1 MAFYEEFKK
10 SLIPGNYALTKSME
24 LNKVQSSGT
33 LWYTKKFIVFYYFIF
48 LTDDIFNNEYIDK
61 IISIFDNYIDALDES
76 IKSDAKEF
84 FFPCNDAINLK
95 NERFLKFSQFASF
108 NDFENSAEREEYLQ
122 RARRCYFSLM
132 MGSGGQAGVK
142 KYLKEA
148 IEKPSFIYS
157 KLNIQLELDKAAAKS
172 LADCVNRDHRV
183 TDNSIK
189 YLVSDV
195 AIRKVILL
203 SNTKIVTEN
212 DVQKIMRDYRMDN
225 PQYIN
230 IENDMVAFIRN
241 ERQILY
247 YYGFFHSKSNGGA
260 RNMEFSSLTPVGH
273 LAVQA
278 NADEMLLLWEH
289 QKLKMISQPATAEIN
304 NINTN
309 PNDSTLFHISF
320 SPYLDILSY
329 IIRNEKLS
337 LDEYQYI
344 VSRKKHI
351 FKEED
356 WNCNETDIVD
366 HIDDIKAKVESFNRV
381 RDIKTEDSAKELKKY
396 LLGLLSNLQYDN
408 NTNKLG
414 VLSLKNNKVSITNN
428 SVLNKIISIYKV
440 IDSYKIDKFKTLF
453 VRCERDLQRRYRDTA
468 LGNNSNIDSKVKIDW
483 DLYNIRPD
491 KFIIFSVM
499 YLIGSVYLGVPETKM
514 FSKDTLESLV
524 DFCFIKFKYIL
535 CSYTIKSKNK
545 LKNIMKLI
553 ATALENFSYD
563 TFLNDENKKNFDIF
577 SEYMEQSSADL
588 LNRLESVSRLCSVS
602 EGERVRNTFLV
613 KLLKSYDMKVFSVN
627 NMLPCECCGKETF
640 ITQSDEPYIE
650 YHHLIPFNIANGPD
664 HYLNLFALCPS
675 CHRKIHFQKIE
686 LKSETYNKLNI
697 NNYLH
702 KSFED
707 RLKELKREKVLC
719 SYHLEFLLAEK
730 AIDEDT
736 YNRVAS

>member
-1 MAFYEEFKK
+1 MALYEEFKN

-48 LTDDIFNNEYIDK
+48 LTDDILNNEYIEK
-61 IISIFDNYIDALDES
+61 IIGIFDNYINTLNES
-76 IKSDAKEF
+76 IKSDAMDF

-95 NERFLKFSQFASF
+95 NEYFLKFSQFASF

-132 MGSGGQAGVK
+132 MGSGGQTGVK

-148 IEKPSFIYS
+148 IERPNFIYS
-157 KLNIQLELDKAAAKS
+157 KLNIQTELDKAAAKS
-172 LADCVNRDHRV
+172 LAECVNRDHRA

-195 AIRKVILL
+195 AIRKAIQL
-203 SNTKIVTEN
+203 SNNKTVTVN
-212 DVQKIMRDYRMDN
+212 DIQKIMREYKKDN

-273 LAVQA
+273 LAIQA

-304 NINTN
+304 NINTD
-309 PNDSTLFHISF
+309 PNDSTLFSVSF

-329 IIRNEKLS
+329 VIKNEKMS

-344 VSRKKHI
+344 VSRKKHS

-356 WNCNETDIVD
+356 WNTNESDIID
-366 HIDDIKAKVESFNRV
+366 HLDDIKAKVKSFNRV

-414 VLSLKNNKVSITNN
+414 VLSLKNNKVLITNN
-428 SVLNKIISIYKV
+428 NILNRIICVYRV
-440 IDSYKIDKFKTLF
+440 IDCYKNDKFKALF
-453 VRCERDLQRRYRDTA
+453 LRCERDLQRRYRETA
-468 LGNNSNIDSKVKIDW
+468 LGNNSSIDSKVKIDW

-491 KFIIFSVM
+491 KFIIFAIM
-499 YLIGSVYLGVPETKM
+499 YLIASVYLDVPESKM
-514 FSKDTLESLV
+514 FSKDTLDSLV
-524 DFCFIKFKYIL
+524 DFCFNKFKSIL
-535 CSYTIKSKNK
+535 GSYTIKSKSK
-545 LKNIMKLI
+545 LKNTMKLI
-553 ATALENFSYD
+553 GSALDNFSYGA
-563 TFLNDENKKNFDIF
+563 FLNDDNEKDFDII

-588 LNRLESVSRLCSVS
+588 LNKLEIISKLCSIS
-602 EGERVRNTFLV
+602 EGERVRNTVLV

-627 NMLPCECCGKETF
+627 NMLPCECCGKGTF

-650 YHHLIPFNIANGPD
+650 YHHLIPFNLADGPD

-686 LKSETYNKLNI
+686 LKAETYSRLNN

-719 SYHLEFLLAEK
+719 SYHLEFLLAER